1 MKRLLPLPII
11 FLMMGCNSSIT
22 QRFDAL
28 SERMG
33 DTNEQIRQMNSKL
46 DETNRHLAH
55 IEASMKRLTGGNQ
68 ESRDSSQVPGAT
80 VRQSSPPSSDP

>member
-11 FLMMGCNSSIT
+11 FLLIGCTSSIT

-28 SERMG
+28 SLRMA
-33 DTNEQIRQMNSKL
+33 DTNDQIRQMNAKL

-55 IEASMKRLTGGNQ
+55 IEASMKRLTGENQ
-68 ESRDSSQVPGAT
+68 RSGVSN
-80 VRQSSPPSSDP
+80 